1 MKELRIISIVL
12 FSLVLLTRCNS
23 NPTERIRLVDK
34 ELPIEIFVQSFM
46 ENHKD
51 FNTNDITRERTNT
64 EFRDAMLD
72 TLEVFNILKGIP
84 VKLQRI
90 NETQGRCVAQFQSW
104 IKPDG
109 FKYIRGLKVM
119 LDSDLAELYE
129 VEVKY
134 LKRQVNRNIERFP
147 KDFMFELT
155 HEEYDS
161 LRCQIGTLKSGRG
174 QHSKYLPYVFTEEG
188 VAMLSGVLRSKTAI
202 QVNINIMRA
211 FVLIRQTVAAW
222 QSTNLKVEQLSHKVD
237 QLNAYI
243 EEILHDQ
250 NDVNEQQEVTNNE
263 IAIQIEMI
271 NDALD
276 QLRFKPQQS
285 GPRIGYKK

>member
-1 MKELRIISIVL
+1 MDTDIVTKDYADLESIKTRIY
-12 FSLVLLTRCNS
+12 
-23 NPTERIRLVDK
+23 D
-34 ELPIEIFVQSFM
+34 
-46 ENHKD
+46 
-51 FNTNDITRERTNT
+51 
-64 EFRDAMLD
+64 
-72 TLEVFNILKGIP
+72 
-84 VKLQRI
+84 
-90 NETQGRCVAQFQSW
+90 
-104 IKPDG
+104 
-109 FKYIRGLKVM
+109 IRGFKVM

-161 LRCQIGTLKSGRG
+161 LRCQIGTLKNGRG
-174 QHSKYLPYVFTEEG
+174 QHAKYPPYVFTEEG

-285 GPRIGYKK
+285 RPRIGYKK

>member
-1 MKELRIISIVL
+1 MDTDIVTKDYADLESIKTRIY
-12 FSLVLLTRCNS
+12 
-23 NPTERIRLVDK
+23 D
-34 ELPIEIFVQSFM
+34 
-46 ENHKD
+46 
-51 FNTNDITRERTNT
+51 
-64 EFRDAMLD
+64 
-72 TLEVFNILKGIP
+72 
-84 VKLQRI
+84 
-90 NETQGRCVAQFQSW
+90 
-104 IKPDG
+104 
-109 FKYIRGLKVM
+109 IRGLKVM

-174 QHSKYLPYVFTEEG
+174 QHAKYLPYVFTEEG

-285 GPRIGYKK
+285 RPRIGYRK